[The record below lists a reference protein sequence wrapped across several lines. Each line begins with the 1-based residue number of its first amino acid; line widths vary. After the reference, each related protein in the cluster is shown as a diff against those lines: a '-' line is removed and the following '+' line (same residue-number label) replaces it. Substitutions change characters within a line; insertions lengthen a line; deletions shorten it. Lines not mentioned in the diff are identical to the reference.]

1 VRAAF
6 TGTHGLTFMDY
17 IDGET
22 GRTLTA
28 EPGGVYEVVPGGARP
43 LLDLPPGFTPVEPP
57 SDVAEGEDAPDTA
70 DEGDG
75 E

>member
-1 VRAAF
+1 MRAAF

-28 EPGGVYEVVPGGARP
+28 EPGGVYEVVPVGAHP
-43 LLDLPPGFTPVEPP
+43 LPDIPPGF
-57 SDVAEGEDAPDTA
+57 VAAEAPKSPKKKPKPD

>member
-1 VRAAF
+1 MRAAF
-6 TGTHGLTFMDY
+6 TGSAPLTFMDY

-28 EPGGVYEVVPGGARP
+28 APGGVYEVVPVGAHP
-43 LLDLPPGFTPVEPP
+43 LPEVPPGFVPVEEKAAE
-57 SDVAEGEDAPDTA
+57 DVEAAAGPDAGED
-70 DEGDG
+70 G

>member
-6 TGTHGLTFMDY
+6 TGSAPLTFMDY

-28 EPGGVYEVVPGGARP
+28 VPGGVYEVVPVAAHP
-43 LLDLPPGFTPVEPP
+43 VPEVPPGFVPVEEKPAKAAK
-57 SDVAEGEDAPDTA
+57 SKAA
-70 DEGDG
+70 DDG
-75 E
+75 EQASA